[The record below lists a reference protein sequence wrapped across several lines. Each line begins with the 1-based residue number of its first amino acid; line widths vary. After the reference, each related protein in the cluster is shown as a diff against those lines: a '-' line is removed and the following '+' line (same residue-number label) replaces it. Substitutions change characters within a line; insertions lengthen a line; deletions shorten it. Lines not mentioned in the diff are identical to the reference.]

1 MTDKNQTQI
10 EKFKQTAR
18 ELECDE
24 SERSFDEKLKRITK
38 PQDAPIKG
46 DSSGWVWTNGQLGIH
61 S

>member
-24 SERSFDEKLKRITK
+24 SERSFDEKLKRIAK

-46 DSSGWVWTNGQLGIH
+46 DAGA
-61 S
+61 